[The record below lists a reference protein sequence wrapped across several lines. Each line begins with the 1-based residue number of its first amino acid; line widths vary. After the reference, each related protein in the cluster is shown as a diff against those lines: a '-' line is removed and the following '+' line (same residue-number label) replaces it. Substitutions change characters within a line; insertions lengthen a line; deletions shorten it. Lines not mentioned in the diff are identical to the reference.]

1 VIGYDPTESRSGT
14 RLPDAVIQVG
24 TEIQG
29 LEPATGAD
37 LIISAVSIPTSIPD
51 PIPVPCKR
59 ALEYAARQG
68 AVLVQRKSGGD
79 FLSSIPDL
87 GGILHRM
94 NEWAPM
100 GRWLLV
106 TRLGEAMEDSANR
119 GTGWSPESIAG
130 AILRWKLR
138 GGNVEILPTDDD
150 IPQWI
155 SFMHRTIQD
164 IGQKGRIALVTEP
177 MIDWKPVNVTVK
189 RPDEPVEV
197 TVKRPL
203 DWATTGSWTP
213 KGGGWGP
220 KARDRVWQSLY
231 DDKKPTTLLNAIIR
245 VCSGKTK
252 IPGIGPKST
261 ESLQEWV
268 GWDESLLKESTGFI
282 EAGEIPY

>member
-1 VIGYDPTESRSGT
+1 MIGYDPTESRTGT
-14 RLPDAVIQVG
+14 RLPDAVIESG

-37 LIISAVSIPTSIPD
+37 LIISAVPIPTSIPD

-106 TRLGEAMEDSANR
+106 TRLGEAMEDASNR

-177 MIDWKPVNVTVK
+177 LVAW
-189 RPDEPVEV
+189 EPVDV

-203 DWATTGSWTP
+203 DWETTGSAFP
-213 KGGGWGP
+213 KGWGA
-220 KARDRVWQSLY
+220 KARERVWQSLY
-231 DDKKPTTLLNAIIR
+231 QDGLPPTLMNAIIR
-245 VCSGKTK
+245 VCQGEVK

-268 GWDESLLKESTGFI
+268 GWDESLLVLTERTK
-282 EAGEIPY
+282 